1 MQIRLEKRLEPSK
14 TMLYLTPIAAVLVT
28 ALVGALVFSL
38 IGYDG
43 IGAVREIFLT
53 PLLNPL

>member
-1 MQIRLEKRLEPSK
+1 
-14 TMLYLTPIAAVLVT
+14 MLYLTPIAAVLVT
-28 ALVGALVFSL
+28 MVVGAMIFSL

-53 PLLNPL
+53 PLTQSAANGRTWRSRRRR